1 MSTFTKVNSLALFE
15 YCSNYFTTVALHYF
29 NFCTKFIIKIY
40 QTFTESQ
47 HMALY
52 FSIGSAM
59 AILGSWVQARFMTL
73 FLKVFGIV
81 RKQQHFLLLRKAS
94 IYLVV
99 LIIKHFLGGLLYT
112 RHITMQDNFSIITIW
127 IASATKL
134 SWHYIQ
140 NRVSKEKQKR
150 NNTHMPRS
158 YNSFLSRLA
167 ILASTFAL
175 ALN

>member
-1 MSTFTKVNSLALFE
+1 
-15 YCSNYFTTVALHYF
+15 
-29 NFCTKFIIKIY
+29 
-40 QTFTESQ
+40 
-47 HMALY
+47 MALY

-112 RHITMQDNFSIITIW
+112 RHITMQDNFSIITI
-127 IASATKL
+127 
-134 SWHYIQ
+134 
-140 NRVSKEKQKR
+140 
-150 NNTHMPRS
+150 
-158 YNSFLSRLA
+158 
-167 ILASTFAL
+167 
-175 ALN
+175 